1 MDDNMNERRQ
11 FTGVPVSGVPEQRRI
26 FVDKGQPGGREIEVP
41 GLLSMKPLRPTPHG
55 NPGPSS
61 ISKSVKAALP
71 GLGEEKASRVRD
83 VVARKGRG

>member
-1 MDDNMNERRQ
+1 MADDTDHNRQ

-26 FVDKGQPGGREIEVP
+26 FVDQGQPGGREIAAP
-41 GLLSMKPLRPTPHG
+41 GLLSMKPLRPAPHG

-71 GLGEEKASRVRD
+71 GLGEEKSARVRD
-83 VVARKGRG
+83 VVTRKGRW

>member
-41 GLLSMKPLRPTPHG
+41 GLLSMKPLCPTPHG

-83 VVARKGRG
+83 VVARKKW

>member
-41 GLLSMKPLRPTPHG
+41 GLLSMKPLRLTPHG
-55 NPGPSS
+55 NPGPTS
-61 ISKSVKAALP
+61 ISSSVKAALP
-71 GLGEEKASRVRD
+71 GLGEEKAGRVRD
-83 VVARKGRG
+83 VLRRKAR

>member
-26 FVDKGQPGGREIEVP
+26 FVDQGSPGGREISAP

-83 VVARKGRG
+83 VVARKGRW

>member
-41 GLLSMKPLRPTPHG
+41 GLLSMKPLRAAPHG
-55 NPGPSS
+55 NPGPTS

-71 GLGEEKASRVRD
+71 GIGPEKAARVRD
-83 VVARKGRG
+83 VVARKGRW